1 MKVTDI
7 LSEQALAMETAIQKH
22 MYKCDDADVE
32 ESGPASRKLCTSARA
47 DHELGISQ
55 LNSCKAQGLR
65 ARQGKQAYRIGKKK
79 VKVKGK
85 KIRGPDYGGPIPK
98 WSQ

>member
-1 MKVTDI
+1 MKISEI
-7 LSEQALAMETAIQKH
+7 LSNYSIKLESRMMKNMNLP
-22 MYKCDDADVE
+22 DE
-32 ESGPASRKLCTSARA
+32 EVDEEGPASRKLCTSARA

-98 WSQ
+98 WSQE